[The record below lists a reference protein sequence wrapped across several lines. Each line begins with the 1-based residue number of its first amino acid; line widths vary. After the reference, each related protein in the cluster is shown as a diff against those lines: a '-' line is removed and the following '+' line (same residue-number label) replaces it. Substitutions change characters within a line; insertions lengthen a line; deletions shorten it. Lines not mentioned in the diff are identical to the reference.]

1 MTEAIRQDYD
11 QLLNE
16 AASWI
21 ARLRAPKASA
31 RQHADFSQWLNSS
44 PAHIQAFDEM
54 SDTWETLGAAAHI
67 SELTDSLTQQKA
79 TAASP
84 TNSQNS
90 GWNWLSWQGGFAL
103 ACVAGLFAIVTMLN
117 PSDTVAPETYITAAG
132 EQRSVTL
139 EDGSTVNL
147 NTRTEL
153 QVSFSNLQRNLTL
166 ISGEAYFEVASDKQ
180 RPFIVDVGQGTV
192 MAVGTAFNI
201 HRESQAAQVV
211 VTEGIVQMREHQDAT
226 TPAPKSE
233 RLIVDQQAHFGRRGL
248 SNVSHANTQ
257 HFLAWRDQTLIFDQV
272 SLPLALK
279 ELNRYL
285 ATPIDYSHDS
295 LKELEVSGTFSVK
308 APEATLQALK
318 ASFNLIELADKPQSL
333 YAPAE

>member
-1 MTEAIRQDYD
+1 MTEAIQKNYD
-11 QLLNE
+11 QLLDE

-31 RQHADFSQWLNSS
+31 QQHADFSKWLNSS
-44 PAHIQAFDEM
+44 PAHTQAFDEM

-67 SELTDSLTQQKA
+67 SELTDSMQPKSAKA
-79 TAASP
+79 TETSR
-84 TNSQNS
+84 S
-90 GWNWLSWQGGFAL
+90 GWSWLSWQGGFAL
-103 ACVAGLFAIVTMLN
+103 ACVAGLFAIVTMLA
-117 PSDTVAPETYITAAG
+117 PSNIIPPETYITAAG

-139 EDGSTVNL
+139 KDGSTISL

-153 QVSFSNLQRNLTL
+153 QVSYTDLQRNLTL
-166 ISGEAYFEVASDKQ
+166 VSGEAYFEVASDKQ

-201 HRESQAAQVV
+201 HRESQTAQVV

-233 RLIVDQQAHFGRRGL
+233 RLTVDQQARFGQRGL
-248 SNVSHANTQ
+248 SNVSHADIQ
-257 HFLAWRDQTLIFDQV
+257 SFLAWREQTLIFDQV

-285 ATPIDYSHDS
+285 STPIDYSHDS
-295 LKELEVSGTFSVK
+295 LKDLEVSGTFSVK

-318 ASFNLIELADKPQSL
+318 ASFNLAELTDKPQSL

>member
-1 MTEAIRQDYD
+1 MTETIRQNYD

-16 AASWI
+16 AAKWI
-21 ARLRAPKASA
+21 VRLRAPNAA
-31 RQHADFSQWLNSS
+31 AQLHADFSRWLNSS
-44 PAHIQAFDEM
+44 PAHTKAFDEM

-67 SELTDSLTQQKA
+67 DELTDSL
-79 TAASP
+79 ASP
-84 TNSQNS
+84 TANTTQSPQHGS
-90 GWNWLSWQGGFAL
+90 SWLSWQGGFAL
-103 ACVAGLFAIVTMLN
+103 ACMAGLFAIVTMLT
-117 PSDTVAPETYITAAG
+117 PGDTIAPDTYLTAAG
-132 EQRSVTL
+132 EQRSITL

-153 QVSFSNLQRNLTL
+153 QVSFTSQQRNLTL
-166 ISGEAYFEVASDKQ
+166 VSGEAYFEVASDKQ
-180 RPFIVDVGQGTV
+180 RPFIVDVGQGSV

-201 HRESQAAQVV
+201 HRESQSAQVV
-211 VTEGIVQMREHQDAT
+211 VTEGIVRMQEHEDAT

-233 RLIVDQQAHFGRRGL
+233 RLIVDQKAHFGQRGL
-248 SNVSHANTQ
+248 SNVSHADTQ

-272 SLPLALK
+272 SLPVALK

-295 LKELEVSGTFSVK
+295 LKALEVSGTFSVK

-318 ASFNLIELADKPQSL
+318 TSFNLAERSDNPQSL